1 MSKVDELRAKYPKVT
16 NAVINKFIEGDKTKT
31 KKYLPFML
39 KTWVDRTSEITN
51 STHLVQLVNMFDE
64 LLPYIENKD
73 IYHKDYGSI
82 THFLSVLND
91 AMVDKEENTFVR
103 EEHAEVIEET
113 DDYILLR
120 PKTHKGSLKYGA
132 NTKWCT
138 ASKSSPH
145 TFTSYDK
152 NGYLVYLLSKK
163 DKGPVYTKLAFYIR
177 KHQDMMT
184 GHIECYNMADN
195 NFETGVLID
204 ANHWDADTLFK
215 LLTKIRLKAYQYQK
229 LMVSKER
236 IEDVLIRLESVNF
249 ETLTSS
255 IEVLEKMNNIDYIS
269 NAKQKI
275 NDFVS
280 KLEKIKI

>member
-39 KTWVDRTSEITN
+39 KTWVDRTSEVTN

-73 IYHKDYGSI
+73 IYHKDYENI

-91 AMVDKEENTFVR
+91 AMVDKEENTFNR
-103 EEHAEVIEET
+103 DEHAEVIEET
-113 DDYILLR
+113 DDYILLH
-120 PKTHKGSLKYGA
+120 PKTHRGSLKYGA

-138 ASKSSPH
+138 ASKNSPS
-145 TFTSYDK
+145 TFTSYSK
-152 NGYLVYLLSKK
+152 NGFLVYLLSKK
-163 DKGPVYTKLAFYIR
+163 DNGPVYTKLAFYIR

-184 GHIECYNMADN
+184 GFIECYNMADKEV
-195 NFETGVLID
+195 ETGLLID
-204 ANHWDADTLFK
+204 GNYWEADTLFK
-215 LLTKIRLKAYQYQK
+215 LITKIRLKAYQYQK

-236 IEDVLIRLESVNF
+236 IEDVIIRLESVNF

-255 IEVLEKMNNIDYIS
+255 IEVLEKMNNNDYIL
-269 NAKQKI
+269 NAKNKI
-275 NDFVS
+275 NDFVL

>member
-1 MSKVDELRAKYPKVT
+1 MSKVDELRAKYPRITTSVF
-16 NAVINKFIEGDKTKT
+16 NKLVEGDKTKT

-64 LLPYIENKD
+64 LLPYIKNKD
-73 IYHKDYGSI
+73 IYHKDYESI
-82 THFLSVLND
+82 THFLSVLDN
-91 AMVDKEENTFVR
+91 AMEDKEENTFVR

-138 ASKSSPH
+138 ASKTAPT
-145 TFTSYDK
+145 TFNSYSK
-152 NGYLVYLLSKK
+152 SGFLAYLISKK

-177 KHQDMMT
+177 KHHDMLT

-195 NFETGVLID
+195 NFETEVLIEG
-204 ANHWDADTLFK
+204 NHWDADTLFK
-215 LLTKIRLKAYQYQK
+215 LITKIRLKAYQYQK
-229 LMVSKER
+229 LMISKER
-236 IEDVLIRLESVNF
+236 IEDIIIRLESVNF
-249 ETLTSS
+249 ENLTSS
-255 IEVLEKMNNIDYIS
+255 IEVLEKMNNIDYIL
-269 NAKQKI
+269 NAKNKI

>member
-1 MSKVDELRAKYPKVT
+1 MSKVDELRAKYPRITTSVF
-16 NAVINKFIEGDKTKT
+16 NKFVDGDKTKT

-39 KTWVDRTSEITN
+39 KTWVDRTSEVTN

-64 LLPYIENKD
+64 LLPYIKNKD
-73 IYHKDYGSI
+73 IYHKDYESI
-82 THFLSVLND
+82 THFLSVLDN
-91 AMVDKEENTFVR
+91 AMEDKEENTFVR

-138 ASKSSPH
+138 ASKTTPT
-145 TFTSYDK
+145 TFNSYDK

-177 KHQDMMT
+177 KHHDMLT

-204 ANHWDADTLFK
+204 DKLWDADTLFK
-215 LLTKIRLKAYQYQK
+215 LITKIRLKAYQHQK
-229 LMVSKER
+229 LMISKER
-236 IEDVLIRLESVNF
+236 IEDVIIRLESVNF
-249 ETLTSS
+249 ENLTSS
-255 IEVLEKMNNIDYIS
+255 IEVLEKMNNIDYIL
-269 NAKQKI
+269 NAKNKI

>member
-91 AMVDKEENTFVR
+91 AMVDKEENTFNR
-103 EEHAEVIEET
+103 DEHAEVIEET
-113 DDYILLR
+113 DDYILLH
-120 PKTHKGSLKYGA
+120 PKTHRGSLKYGA

-138 ASKSSPH
+138 ASKNSPS
-145 TFTSYDK
+145 TFTSYSK
-152 NGYLVYLLSKK
+152 NGFLVYLLSKK

-204 ANHWDADTLFK
+204 DKLWDADTLFK

>member
-1 MSKVDELRAKYPKVT
+1 MSKVDELRAKYPRVT
-16 NAVINKFIEGDKTKT
+16 TSVFNKLVDGDKTKT

-73 IYHKDYGSI
+73 IYHKDYESI
-82 THFLSVLND
+82 THFLSVLDN
-91 AMVDKEENTFVR
+91 AMEDKEENTFVR

-138 ASKSSPH
+138 ASKTAPT
-145 TFTSYDK
+145 TFNSYSK
-152 NGYLVYLLSKK
+152 SGFLAYLISKK

-177 KHQDMMT
+177 KHHDMLT

-195 NFETGVLID
+195 NFETEVLIEG
-204 ANHWDADTLFK
+204 NHWDADTLFK
-215 LLTKIRLKAYQYQK
+215 LITKIRLKAYQYQK
-229 LMVSKER
+229 LMISKER
-236 IEDVLIRLESVNF
+236 IEDVIIRLESVNF
-249 ETLTSS
+249 ENLTSS
-255 IEVLEKMNNIDYIS
+255 IEVLEKMNNIDYIL
-269 NAKQKI
+269 NAKNKI

>member
-64 LLPYIENKD
+64 LLAYIENKD
-73 IYHKDYGSI
+73 IYHKHYENI
-82 THFLSVLND
+82 TYFLGVLNK
-91 AMVDKEENTFVR
+91 AMVDKEEKTFNK
-103 EEHAEVIEET
+103 EEHIEVIEET
-113 DDYILLR
+113 DEYILLR

-138 ASKSSPH
+138 ASKTAPT
-145 TFTSYDK
+145 TFNSYNK

-204 ANHWDADTLFK
+204 DKLWDADTLFK

>member
-138 ASKSSPH
+138 ASKNSPS
-145 TFTSYDK
+145 TFTSYSK
-152 NGYLVYLLSKK
+152 NGFLVYLLSKK

-184 GHIECYNMADN
+184 GFIECYNMADKE
-195 NFETGVLID
+195 FETGLLID
-204 ANHWDADTLFK
+204 GNYWEADTLFK
-215 LLTKIRLKAYQYQK
+215 LITKIRLKAYQYQK

>member
-1 MSKVDELRAKYPKVT
+1 MSKIDELRAKYPRVT

-82 THFLSVLND
+82 THFLNVLNN
-91 AMVDKEENTFVR
+91 AMADKEDNTFVR

-120 PKTHKGSLKYGA
+120 PKTHRGSLKYGA

-138 ASKSSPH
+138 ASKSAPN
-145 TFTSYDK
+145 TFNSYDK

-184 GHIECYNMADN
+184 GHIECYNMADKE
-195 NFETGVLID
+195 FETGLLID
-204 ANHWDADTLFK
+204 GNYWDADTLFK

-236 IEDVLIRLESVNF
+236 IENVINLLENVNF

-255 IEVLEKMNNIDYIS
+255 ISVLEKMNNIDYIS